1 MAGKVHFDCF
11 EVDLDS
17 GQLYKRGA
25 RVKLRE
31 KSFQV
36 LASLLEHPGEVVT
49 REELYRRLWRE
60 EVFVDFDNNL
70 NAAIARLREALNDC
84 ADDPRFI
91 ETLPKHGYRF
101 LGSVSCRMFP
111 GRAPT
116 TRLLVL
122 PLVNLSGDQ
131 AEEYFSD
138 AMTDEIITALANL
151 APEHLAV
158 IARTTA
164 MHYKG
169 SHKDI
174 ARIARELNVDYVL
187 EGSVRR
193 NHDQVSINAQLIQA
207 SDQTHVFARGY
218 NAEMH
223 DIFEL
228 HNCITGDL
236 ALHIPTIVQAK
247 REGADLPEHIRKR
260 PTEDLAAYNQYIKG
274 RYEMWKMT
282 PEAMRE
288 AMRHFEAAL
297 MHDPRFALAC
307 NSLAELYW
315 YLGLFGYAPSRETD
329 RIGRSYVLRSL
340 DADSSLADAH
350 ALLSFYP
357 AKRDCPNEIDYYDW
371 AEIQKE
377 VALARKLDPTSCLV
391 RLRHAMVLAELG
403 KPEEAVAEL
412 ELMLESDPL
421 SLDARSWLTVMLY
434 LSRRFDRAVEQ
445 ARRNIEM
452 EPEYFVP
459 YDVAG
464 QVYVSM
470 KSFDESVAAFQKSI
484 DHCPDLPMLQGWLGL
499 ALGLGGH
506 TAEARTVLKHVRS
519 IARERYVPPTC
530 FAWIHLGLGDI
541 DEAFVWLE
549 RAIDAPDRM
558 IEPIKTYPFLDP
570 LRADPR
576 FTALLRKMNLEIQD
590 QPEMHA
596 EGLKRTSVF

>member
-1 MAGKVHFDCF
+1 MAGRVHFDCF

-49 REELYRRLWRE
+49 REELYRCLWRE

-70 NAAIARLREALNDC
+70 NAAIARLREALNDS
-84 ADDPRFI
+84 ADHPHFI
-91 ETLPKHGYRF
+91 ETLPRHGYRF
-101 LGSVSCRMFP
+101 LACISDVTPATVGNSAQRN
-111 GRAPT
+111 
-116 TRLLVL
+116 RLLVL
-122 PLVNLSGDQ
+122 PFVNLSGDQ
-131 AEEYFSD
+131 SEEYFSD
-138 AMTDEIITALANL
+138 AMTDEVITALANL
-151 APEHLAV
+151 APDHLAV

-164 MHYKG
+164 MHYKR
-169 SHKDI
+169 SHKDV
-174 ARIARELNVDYVL
+174 ARIARELHVDYVL

-193 NHDQVSINAQLIQA
+193 NYDQVSINAQLIQA

-218 NAEMH
+218 NGEMR
-223 DIFEL
+223 DIFDL
-228 HNCITGDL
+228 HNSIAGDL
-236 ALHIPTIVQAK
+236 AQHFPTIAK
-247 REGADLPEHIRKR
+247 AMRDGVTRPDPVRRK

-282 PEAMRE
+282 PAATRE

-297 MHDPRFALAC
+297 AHDPMFALAC

-340 DADSSLADAH
+340 DADYSSADAH

-377 VALARKLDPTSCLV
+377 VALARKLDSTSCLV
-391 RLRHAMVLAELG
+391 RLRHAMVMAELG

-434 LSRRFDRAVEQ
+434 LSRRFDQALEQ
-445 ARRNIEM
+445 ARRNIEL
-452 EPEYFVP
+452 EPDYFVP

-470 KSFDESVAAFQKSI
+470 QRFADSTDSFQKAVELS
-484 DHCPDLPMLQGWLGL
+484 PDLPMLRGWLGL
-499 ALGLGGH
+499 SLGLGGH
-506 TAEARTVLKHVRS
+506 TAEARAVLDHVRS
-519 IARERYVPPTC
+519 IASKRYVAPTC
-530 FAWIHLGLGDI
+530 FAWIHLGLGEIND
-541 DEAFVWLE
+541 AFIWLE

-576 FTALLRKMNLEIQD
+576 FKALLRKMNLE
-590 QPEMHA
+590 P
-596 EGLKRTSVF
+596 